1 VTAAADVITAQA
13 SVVLQSR
20 QVVPLRSWMATGDR
34 ALQIVTPATSRL
46 SAPLALRL
54 CEPGSCWAV
63 SDAGGYYDGFT
74 GLALL
79 WDGERFAPD
88 PESRTYA
95 PRFLGG
101 PSGGIGQQVAVTF
114 TVRHGPQ
121 GVFGEA
127 IEAFCHA
134 LCARPPAGW
143 GPAEPAGLRWD
154 RSRFTDVTRGR
165 YVRAV
170 VVADDVFAASV
181 SITPQA
187 DGGHLESATLFA
199 GHADGKHLI
208 AGVVAA
214 LPGLVSVGA
223 EVRPGRSDL
232 TVEPCWLGEPVQI
245 DLGRSLNGGPP

>member
-1 VTAAADVITAQA
+1 MSAAADVITSQT
-13 SVVLQSR
+13 SVVLQTR
-20 QVVPLRSWMATGDR
+20 QVVPLRSWMTAGER

-63 SDAGGYYDGFT
+63 SDDGGYYDGFT
-74 GLALL
+74 GLALV

-88 PESRTYA
+88 PQRPTYA

-101 PSGGIGQQVAVTF
+101 PSGGIGLQVALTF

-121 GVFGEA
+121 GAFGEA
-127 IEAFCHA
+127 IEAFCYA
-134 LCARPPAGW
+134 LCRRPPAGW

-170 VVADDVFAASV
+170 VVAGDVFTASV
-181 SITPQA
+181 SITPQD
-187 DGGHLESATLFA
+187 DGGHLESVTLFA
-199 GHADGKHLI
+199 GHADGQHLI
-208 AGVVAA
+208 AGVVAG
-214 LPGLVSVGA
+214 LPGLVSVTA

-232 TVEPCWLGEPVQI
+232 TVEPCWLGEPVAL
-245 DLGRSLNGGPP
+245 DLRQSLNGGPR